1 MPMGSGPN
9 TCWKQLHLK
18 HPCPLCRL
26 SIPRRAPMLHAQG
39 PSWAV
44 EDLKKGNTGPVLR
57 ELLVCWAQDTHLD
70 RTVRS
75 QGSSGIIRKQ

>member
-1 MPMGSGPN
+1 
-9 TCWKQLHLK
+9 
-18 HPCPLCRL
+18 
-26 SIPRRAPMLHAQG
+26 MLHAQG